1 MHTCKGY
8 ISGSY
13 RGTKKQKTT
22 GCCIT
27 LKTDTH
33 EKRARGCSSITLKWL
48 QQFSLAAWRAPRA
61 SSLSRW
67 PSPKGSAVQMGAGCW
82 EREVSHSTCFFYLI
96 FLIQNKIKITSIP
109 RSHTYISLSLSLSG
123 LFGVVFFFWLQA
135 HNVLD
140 LWPVHS
146 LCGLRWKFL
155 RSSKWNWF
163 GVWQGEATIAM
174 QQQVLLFNPMN
185 AIKLENIFLFHTI
198 HITCIF

>member
-13 RGTKKQKTT
+13 RGGKTT
-22 GCCIT
+22 KNHRLLHHPENWHPWKKSKG
-27 LKTDTH
+27 
-33 EKRARGCSSITLKWL
+33 L
-48 QQFSLAAWRAPRA
+48 QQHHTKVAAAVQPRSVESSKGIFPEQVTIPQRFSCANGSRVLGERGFPQHLFFLSYFFDSKQNKNHIHPSQSHIHFSL
-61 SSLSRW
+61 SFTLSAIWSR
-67 PSPKGSAVQMGAGCW
+67 
-82 EREVSHSTCFFYLI
+82 
-96 FLIQNKIKITSIP
+96 
-109 RSHTYISLSLSLSG
+109 
-123 LFGVVFFFWLQA
+123 FFFWLQA

-140 LWPVHS
+140 LWPVDS